1 LEKNEKKL
9 VGKVK
14 TEFSTSS
21 ILKKQFDKDNFRK
34 KTCGETL

>member
-34 KTCGETL
+34 KTCGEIL